1 MYDIG
6 KRIMAYFARDE
17 VELVSQVE
25 GIAKGR
31 RVQNRTSRSHS
42 YRHHTSLYIYGS
54 LVACCWSITCPV
66 PNLSGTN
73 TRRLQPRTAPS

>member
-6 KRIMAYFARDE
+6 RRIMAYFARDE

-31 RVQNRTSRSHS
+31 
-42 YRHHTSLYIYGS
+42 
-54 LVACCWSITCPV
+54 
-66 PNLSGTN
+66 
-73 TRRLQPRTAPS
+73 

>member
-25 GIAKGR
+25 RIAKGR
-31 RVQNRTSRSHS
+31 RVQN
-42 YRHHTSLYIYGS
+42 
-54 LVACCWSITCPV
+54 
-66 PNLSGTN
+66 
-73 TRRLQPRTAPS
+73 